1 MSRTAYGARQRGA
14 VLFVTLILLV
24 AVMLLVVTM
33 SALSRSN
40 LQIVRNNQSEQ
51 QRIAL
56 AQRAVE
62 QVLNDVTNFTAP
74 SAPITVANTDGMQVA
89 VSNRVCLRSVA
100 ATGYSA
106 VSGSMP
112 PIDTVWNFT
121 VTVSDPMTGGAT
133 VITQGARIRMLT
145 GSCV

>member
-1 MSRTAYGARQRGA
+1 MITGCPRSRERGA
-14 VLFVTLILLV
+14 VLFITLILLV
-24 AVMLLVVTM
+24 AVMLLGVMM
-33 SALSRSN
+33 SGLARSN

-51 QRIAL
+51 QRIAV

-62 QVLNDVTNFTAP
+62 QVLNNVNNFTLPTA
-74 SAPITVANTDGMQVA
+74 SITVADTGGMQVM
-89 VSNRVCLRSVA
+89 VSARAGLRSVA

-112 PIDTVWNFT
+112 PIDTVWSFT
-121 VTVSDPMTGGAT
+121 VTVSDPMTGGST
-133 VITQGARIRMLT
+133 VMTQGARIRMLG